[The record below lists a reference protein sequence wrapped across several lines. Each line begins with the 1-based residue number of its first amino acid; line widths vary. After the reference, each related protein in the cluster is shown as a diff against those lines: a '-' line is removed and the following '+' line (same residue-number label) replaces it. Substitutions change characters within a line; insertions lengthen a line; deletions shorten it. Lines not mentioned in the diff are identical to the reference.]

1 MFNSSPIAYH
11 NFSLLIESY
20 ALRRSMNAIPNFRF
34 VFRLCWMMVWRMSA
48 CSMVVWCA
56 RKPAWV
62 GACRFRV
69 SAVVVSLAFMVAI
82 STFAKGGGMAML
94 R

>member
-1 MFNSSPIAYH
+1 
-11 NFSLLIESY
+11 
-20 ALRRSMNAIPNFRF
+20 
-34 VFRLCWMMVWRMSA
+34 
-48 CSMVVWCA
+48 MVVWCS